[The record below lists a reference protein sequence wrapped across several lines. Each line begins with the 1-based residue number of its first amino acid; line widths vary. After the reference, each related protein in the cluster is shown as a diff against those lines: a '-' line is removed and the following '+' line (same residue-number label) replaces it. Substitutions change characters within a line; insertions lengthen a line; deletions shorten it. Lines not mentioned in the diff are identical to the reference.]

1 MLTEIQQSAI
11 NNQQF
16 MQGFRG
22 VLSSI
27 GWSRVSP
34 AKLDGRGARRRQ
46 NPVSPFLARWRF
58 HGASF
63 SRKRVDASM
72 NPTVSR
78 VKRDPEMPIGD
89 CECRCGQLT
98 KLSAAQQSAIVFYSA
113 APISCSRN
121 GSAI

>member
-1 MLTEIQQSAI
+1 LLIADLVTIHDCRINQQSEIKKSAI
-11 NNQQF
+11 RK
-16 MQGFRG
+16 GFRG

-34 AKLDGRGARRRQ
+34 AMLDGRGARRRQ

-72 NPTVSR
+72 NPPLSR
-78 VKRDPEMPIGD
+78 VKRD
-89 CECRCGQLT
+89 CRVLI
-98 KLSAAQQSAIVFYSA
+98 AV
-113 APISCSRN
+113 N
-121 GSAI
+121 